1 MEGRDLMD
9 RDDRRRAKGEAKK
22 AGQAAAK
29 QWCRAASHQAQVTL
43 AGWGFEYG
51 MTLHDLIAGGAR
63 VPPSADED
71 YSWGFFKLVKSRVYH
86 ALHKS
91 TLAATQ
97 KAAAAARTH
106 VFVSYSHRDVEWLN
120 RLQTHMKPLIRA
132 GIIDLWDD
140 TRINPGFDWR
150 REINEALAMA
160 QVAVLIVSA
169 DFLASE
175 FIWDNELPPPLERAT
190 SGGARVLSLIVRP
203 CLYAQHTAL
212 SKYQAVND
220 PRHPLSSLPEHR
232 MEAVLVRLAEQICE
246 SVGSSLPRL

>member
-9 RDDRRRAKGEAKK
+9 RDDRRRAKREAKK

-29 QWCRAASHQAQVTL
+29 QWCRAASQQAQVTL
-43 AGWGFEYG
+43 AGWDFKYG
-51 MTLHDLIAGGAR
+51 MTLDGLIGGGAR

-71 YSWGFFKLVKSRVYH
+71 YSWGFFKQVKGRVYH

-91 TLAATQ
+91 TSAAKQ
-97 KAAAAARTH
+97 KAAAARTH

-140 TRINPGFDWR
+140 TRINPGSDWR
-150 REINEALAMA
+150 REIDEALSMA

-175 FIWDNELPPPLERAT
+175 FICDNELPPLLERAT

-203 CLYAQHTAL
+203 CLYTQHTAL

-220 PRHPLSSLPEHR
+220 PRQPLSSLPEYK
-232 MEAVLVRLAEQICE
+232 MEAVLVRLAEQIYE